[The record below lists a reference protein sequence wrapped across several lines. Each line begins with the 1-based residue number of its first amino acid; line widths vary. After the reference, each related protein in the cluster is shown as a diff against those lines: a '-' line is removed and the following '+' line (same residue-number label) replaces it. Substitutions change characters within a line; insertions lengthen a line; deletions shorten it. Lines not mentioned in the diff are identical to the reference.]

1 MPDISRNKFNGHG
14 LLSSAVHLVGLETA
28 VDLSLFQQDTDKV
41 NIQFSE
47 GTSFQYTLSLPEDTA
62 IIIFG

>member
-1 MPDISRNKFNGHG
+1 MVTDF
-14 LLSSAVHLVGLETA
+14 LSSAVHLVGLETA